1 MANIPQISDAEW
13 QVMKVLWE
21 NKPMTAMEVYKKLE
35 SNTEWKSK
43 TVKTLLRRLVDKK
56 AIDYTVDNRTYI
68 YTPIVKESECIKAE
82 TESLLQK
89 VANGSFNLLVQNFIK
104 EQSLSQKD
112 LDELKEIIDKN
123 KE

>member
-1 MANIPQISDAEW
+1 MKNVPQISDAEW
-13 QVMKVLWE
+13 QVMKVLWQSS
-21 NKPMTAMEVYKKLE
+21 PMTAKEVYKELE
-35 SNTEWKSK
+35 EDTEWKAK

-68 YTPIVKESECIKAE
+68 YHPIVKERECIKAE
-82 TESLLQK
+82 TESFLQK

-104 EQSLSQKD
+104 EHKLSQKD
-112 LDELKEIIDKN
+112 LDELKEIIENN

>member
-1 MANIPQISDAEW
+1 MKDIPQISDAEW

-21 NKPMTAMEVYKKLE
+21 NKPMTAMEVYKELE

-56 AIDYTVDNRTYI
+56 AIDYIVDNRTYI